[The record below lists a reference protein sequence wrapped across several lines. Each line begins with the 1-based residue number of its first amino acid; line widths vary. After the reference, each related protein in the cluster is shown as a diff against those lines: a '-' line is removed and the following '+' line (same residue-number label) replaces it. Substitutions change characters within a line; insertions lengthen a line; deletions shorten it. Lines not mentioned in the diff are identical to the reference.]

1 MTDAVTMWLFT
12 AGTFFVSVAAVKR
25 ISGFLSL
32 FTIIAVLGVA
42 PSCVRVKPYER
53 ETHSKK
59 TMQDPDKLE
68 AKLDGH
74 VQEYREGSVGGD
86 GVGGGGC
93 GCN

>member
-1 MTDAVTMWLFT
+1 VVLF
-12 AGTFFVSVAAVKR
+12 VALAC
-25 ISGFLSL
+25 
-32 FTIIAVLGVA
+32 AA
-42 PSCVRVKPYER
+42 SCVRVKPYQR

-59 TMQDPDKLE
+59 TMQDRDKVE

-74 VQEYREGSVGGD
+74 VQEYREGSIGGD